1 MVCEDETDEE
11 DICVGAER
19 VFTTTYLTSYF
30 IECPIRQCAVVVVL
44 SIRYCHRIEVA
55 AAWNEI
61 DNSVALRISCLDFN
75 ILQHS
80 PLVDKNINVWFRGIN
95 RLL

>member
-30 IECPIRQCAVVVVL
+30 IECPIRHCAVVVL
-44 SIRYCHRIEVA
+44 SIRYCRRGSSSL
-55 AAWNEI
+55 NEI

-80 PLVDKNINVWFRGIN
+80 PLVDKNTNVSFHGIN